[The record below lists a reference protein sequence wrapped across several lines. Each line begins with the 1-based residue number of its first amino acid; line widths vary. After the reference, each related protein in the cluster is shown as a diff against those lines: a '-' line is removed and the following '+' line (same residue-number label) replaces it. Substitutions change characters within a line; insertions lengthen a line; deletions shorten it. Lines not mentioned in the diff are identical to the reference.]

1 MFFFRDNVCSYR
13 PQAQPSQARVSFNSP
28 SLGPHLSS
36 NTGTSFQTPPRPPL
50 NSNPVLFSN
59 LQGASSTPVNQLQVH
74 NPGSGGSWQQ
84 FNSLGALP
92 SQTNIAQ
99 GKTIDNSKQTGTGRL
114 KTVLTVLF
122 WNSVLNEIILY
133 IH

>member
-1 MFFFRDNVCSYR
+1 MCFFFRENVCSFR

-99 GKTIDNSKQTGTGRL
+99 GKTILNRQGRL
-114 KTVLTVLF
+114 ETVLIVLF
-122 WNSVLNEIILY
+122 
-133 IH
+133 